1 MDFRSQSHG
10 RRGLRPLL
18 GDAGAGG
25 AEYRRRQRRSHHEFR
40 PPRHESQSR
49 PQRASGRRA
58 RRVGAD
64 QHRYGQLAEP
74 EVRSRTRPR
83 HRLDEG
89 DRLRGWA
96 RERGDRAGPRRNR
109 VPDALFRPGAAVAS
123 LSCDRRARPDR
134 AWLRRPNDRSR
145 GPVTDVTPDDRALVD
160 RFLDMMAA
168 EAGCSRH
175 TLAAYRNDLERAAE
189 SLRSLGTASTDDLS
203 TLGLQWTGLAPST
216 VARRSAALRRFF
228 GFLIEDGL
236 RKDDPSEALPRPRF
250 ERPLPRIL
258 DSDEVQRMFEAA
270 EDRAASG
277 ELIAVRNLALIELL
291 YGSGLRASE
300 LVSLARGAVR
310 PGQPFLMVRG
320 KGSKERLVPIS
331 SRAQDA
337 VAKWNELAPTGSTWL
352 FPSGKTHLSRVR
364 LFQIVRA
371 MAADAGIAPERVSPH
386 VLRHAFA
393 THLLS
398 GGADLRVLQSLLG
411 HADIATTQISTHVD
425 SARLVELVN
434 ARHPLATRGR

>member
-1 MDFRSQSHG
+1 
-10 RRGLRPLL
+10 
-18 GDAGAGG
+18 
-25 AEYRRRQRRSHHEFR
+25 
-40 PPRHESQSR
+40 
-49 PQRASGRRA
+49 
-58 RRVGAD
+58 
-64 QHRYGQLAEP
+64 
-74 EVRSRTRPR
+74 
-83 HRLDEG
+83 
-89 DRLRGWA
+89 
-96 RERGDRAGPRRNR
+96 
-109 VPDALFRPGAAVAS
+109 
-123 LSCDRRARPDR
+123 
-134 AWLRRPNDRSR
+134 
-145 GPVTDVTPDDRALVD
+145 VTADDRALVD

-168 EAGCSRH
+168 EAGASRH

-189 SLRSLGTASTDDLS
+189 AAGSLGAASPIDLQR
-203 TLGLQWTGLAPST
+203 LGSSWAELAPST

-228 GFLIEDGL
+228 GFLVDEGL
-236 RKDDPSEALPRPRF
+236 RSDDPSAALPRPRF

-258 DSDEVQRMFEAA
+258 DADEVRRMFEAA

-277 ELIAVRNLALIELL
+277 EGIALRNLALLELL

-310 PGQPFLMVRG
+310 PKQPFLMVRG

-331 SRAQDA
+331 TRARAA
-337 VAKWNELAPTGSTWL
+337 VAKWTVQLPSGSLWL
-352 FPSGKTHLSRVR
+352 FPGGKSHLSRVR

-411 HADIATTQISTHVD
+411 HADIATTQIYTHVD

-434 ARHPLATRGR
+434 ARHPLATRTR